1 MTNIEKNHKYF
12 NFPLCFLQAIDH
24 EKKALNKIC
33 GWAIVNYSKTIKY
46 EIAEVARQTVYS
58 YYRRWSDLTYKL
70 KDKFHDMMKD
80 GRIETDE
87 DYNGFAGDTFVPES
101 GEIEAILKEF
111 KEDPEFKKS
120 CIEFYQHLQVKKI
133 LNITGGSIEN
143 NYNDFETLNSFLHE
157 FEASNGRDA
166 WTSVK
171 TSYLFDARDGQ
182 LPIDLFRLVCAVKSI
197 IGKRNF
203 NKTYKNV
210 VLSRMF
216 GAKKPDLMQP
226 DDKEKYDK
234 LSRRRQW
241 NNLIDKAEQRTL
253 LTFIPASRGYFVS
266 IKYNSEKLRDEVIK
280 RTKISRRKMK
290 IIQYPKKIKTNEIS
304 KN

>member
-1 MTNIEKNHKYF
+1 MTNLQKNYKYF
-12 NFPLCFLQAIDH
+12 NFPLCFLQTIDN
-24 EKKALNKIC
+24 EGLNKIC
-33 GWAIVNYSKTIKY
+33 GWAIMNYSKTIKY
-46 EIAEVARQTVYS
+46 EMTEVARQTVYS
-58 YYRRWSDLTYKL
+58 YYRRWDMLTYKL
-70 KDKFHDMMKD
+70 KDKFNAMVED
-80 GRIETDE
+80 GRLEPDE

-120 CIEFYQHLQVKKI
+120 CIEFYKHLQVKKI

-157 FEASNGRDA
+157 FEHTYGSDA

-171 TSYLFDARDGQ
+171 TSYLFDARDGK
-182 LPIDLFRLVCAVKSI
+182 LPIDLFRLVCAVKSV

-210 VLSRMF
+210 ILRRMF

-226 DDKEKYDK
+226 EDKENYEF

-241 NNLIDKAEQRTL
+241 NNLIDKAEQRNL
-253 LTFIPASRGYFVS
+253 LTFIPANRGYFVS
-266 IKYNSEKLRDEVIK
+266 IKYNNEKLRDEVIK

-290 IIQYPKKIKTNEIS
+290 IIQYPKKIKANEIS